1 MKQRRCERNARKAWK
16 DIKDK
21 MSNKKKGKEGG
32 KKKRNRKKVS
42 E

>member
-32 KKKRNRKKVS
+32 KKRETGRK
-42 E
+42 

>member
-16 DIKDK
+16 DVKDK
-21 MSNKKKGKEGG
+21 VRNKREKERER
-32 KKKRNRKKVS
+32 RNREKVS

>member
-21 MSNKKKGKEGG
+21 TRNKDEKGKE
-32 KKKRNRKKVS
+32 KQEES

>member
-21 MSNKKKGKEGG
+21 MRNKKEKEG
-32 KKKRNRKKVS
+32 KKRNRKKVS